1 MDGPRESFLRDSFY
15 NTCVTKKMRNK
26 SIAVT
31 AFESNG
37 MFAHLYA
44 CIIFQNIFLSLRC
57 CFTKQI
63 LYLPLLCTY
72 RKDFLSVSHK
82 GNTWDIH
89 RSKGHLVNEDDSSL
103 NMGDSSLVSSE
114 SLCTGGDGAWRNP
127 RNPRCTCIICQTVSF
142 SRSHWSRIRCG
153 GA

>member
-1 MDGPRESFLRDSFY
+1 MIVFLAHFIVLLCACKLFCNLSKILFFASLKSLLYKRAEVKGNLDIYTYHMDGPRESFLRDSFY

-26 SIAVT
+26 LIAVT

-44 CIIFQNIFLSLRC
+44 SIIFQNIFLLLRC
-57 CFTKQI
+57 CFMKQI
-63 LYLPLLCTY
+63 LYLPFLFTY

-89 RSKGHLVNEDDSSL
+89 RSKGHLVNEDDSS
-103 NMGDSSLVSSE
+103 
-114 SLCTGGDGAWRNP
+114 
-127 RNPRCTCIICQTVSF
+127 
-142 SRSHWSRIRCG
+142 
-153 GA
+153 

>member
-1 MDGPRESFLRDSFY
+1 MIVFLAHFIVLLCACKLFCNLTKLLFFASLKSLLYKRADVKGNLDIHISYVGPRESFLRDSFY

-57 CFTKQI
+57 CFMKQI

-89 RSKGHLVNEDDSSL
+89 RSKGHLVNEDDSS
-103 NMGDSSLVSSE
+103 
-114 SLCTGGDGAWRNP
+114 
-127 RNPRCTCIICQTVSF
+127 
-142 SRSHWSRIRCG
+142 
-153 GA
+153 